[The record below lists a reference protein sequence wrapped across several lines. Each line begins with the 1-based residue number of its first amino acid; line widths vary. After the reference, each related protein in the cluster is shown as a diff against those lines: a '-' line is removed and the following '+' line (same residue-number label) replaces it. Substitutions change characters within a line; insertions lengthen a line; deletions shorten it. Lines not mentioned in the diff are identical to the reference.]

1 MQTELITIDSN
12 QLPII
17 EWKNIRVVTTETL
30 AKGYGASMK
39 NIQANLANHKSRF
52 VEGIHYFKLEG
63 NELQQFKRVPDNI
76 GLVSK
81 YTSQQILWTE
91 KGAARMSKIVDTD
104 EAWSFFEKMESAYF
118 NQKSLPN
125 DPTTLGLPNF
135 LDPAESEIA
144 WAEQHKKVQLLGV
157 QVQQLETEIDCLQNL
172 LQVGMSPVQFCKQ
185 LNGVN
190 INQVN
195 LFLESRHFLY
205 NAEKD
210 IYKSHVWRVQAYS
223 RDKYLTESP
232 YIATTGFGQRQ
243 CYKIVLLKKG
253 ASWLYQQYLK
263 DKLPMKKDWNGQF
276 THEKYGQVA

>member
-1 MQTELITIDSN
+1 MKTELITIDSN

-17 EWKNIRVVTTETL
+17 EWKNVRVVTTETL

-39 NIQANLANHKSRF
+39 NIHDNLANHKARF

-125 DPTTLGLPNF
+125 DSTSLGLPNF
-135 LDPAESEIA
+135 LDPAESAIA
-144 WAEQHKKVQLLGV
+144 WAEQHKKVQLLDV
-157 QVQQLETEIDCLQNL
+157 QVQQLETEIDSLKNL
-172 LQVGMSPVQFCKQ
+172 FQVGMTPVQFCKQ

-195 LFLESRHFLY
+195 LFLESRNFLY
-205 NAEKD
+205 DAEKD
-210 IYKSHVWRVQAYS
+210 ISKAHIWRVHSYA
-223 RDKYLTESP
+223 RDTYLTESP
-232 YIATTGFGQRQ
+232 FIMTNDYRQRQ
-243 CYKIVLLKKG
+243 CYKVVLLKKG
-253 ASWLYQQYLK
+253 AAWRYS
-263 DKLPMKKDWNGQF
+263 KK
-276 THEKYGQVA
+276 T

>member
-17 EWKNIRVVTTETL
+17 EWKNIRVVTTATL

-39 NIQANLANHKSRF
+39 NIQANLANYKSRF

-63 NELQQFKRVPDNI
+63 NELQQFNRVPDNI

-81 YTSQQILWTE
+81 YTIQQILWTE

-104 EAWSFFEKMESAYF
+104 EAWSFFETMESAYF

-125 DPTTLGLPNF
+125 DPTTLSLLNF
-135 LDPAESEIA
+135 LDPAESAIA
-144 WAEQHKKVQLLGV
+144 WAEQHKNVQLLGV
-157 QVQQLETEIDCLQNL
+157 QVKQLETEIDCLQNL
-172 LQVGMSPVQFCKQ
+172 FQVGMSPLQFCKQ

-195 LFLESRHFLY
+195 LFLESPHFLY

-210 IYKSHVWRVQAYS
+210 IYKSHVWRVQAYA
-223 RDKYLTESP
+223 RDTYLTELP
-232 YIATTGFGQRQ
+232 Y
-243 CYKIVLLKKG
+243 KV
-253 ASWLYQQYLK
+253 SYQ
-263 DKLPMKKDWNGQF
+263 
-276 THEKYGQVA
+276 